1 MEPIDEDSRDLKDI
15 CAACGG
21 VCCKL
26 GGVVAT
32 RNEVDAIID
41 RGYQNYFIEIAD
53 SVYGTEWGDD
63 GVCPYF
69 RDNEC
74 SIHEVRPLGCRLF
87 PVVQTTSR
95 DILLIECPL
104 APHLSREEIQNSKII
119 LSQRPDYITRRSE
132 HLREEHA
139 KELQMRISRFNH
151 VVL

>member
-1 MEPIDEDSRDLKDI
+1 MESIGDASSDPKDI

-21 VCCKL
+21 ICCKL

-32 RNEVDAIID
+32 RNEIDAIIE
-41 RGYQNYFIEIAD
+41 RGYPSHFIEIAD
-53 SVYGTEWGDD
+53 GVYGTEWGDD

-69 RDNEC
+69 IDNEC

-104 APHLSREEIQNSKII
+104 APHLSREEIQNSKEI
-119 LSQRPDYITRRSE
+119 LTQRPDFITRRSE

-139 KELQMRISRFNH
+139 KELQMRVSRFNQI
-151 VVL
+151 VL